1 MKNLMKITSLTVAG
15 LLFVST
21 TQLMAQQAST
31 LGDLLNLVEGDRIA
45 ELRLVLGSVAPV
57 PWRCRGAEALAVGR
71 RNDAETWAAVA
82 EAALEGAEPLS
93 ENGYKVPLTKGLI
106 EKAMRRLAL
115 EDA

>member
-1 MKNLMKITSLTVAG
+1 M
-15 LLFVST
+15 
-21 TQLMAQQAST
+21 
-31 LGDLLNLVEGDRIA
+31 
-45 ELRLVLGSVAPV
+45 
-57 PWRCRGAEALAVGR
+57 GR